1 MTTLN
6 EPFILGVDLGTGG
19 ARGIVAT
26 IGGAVVATA
35 SASIAPA
42 EAARAGRHEQAPDA
56 WWAAVQRCLRELA
69 AAVGG
74 AGYQLAQLA
83 GVSVDG
89 TSGTIVALDPAGR
102 PLRPAIMYND
112 PRATTEAESLTDRA
126 RPWCERVGYR
136 FESSFALPKIQWI
149 AEYEPLVFERS
160 ARFVHQAD
168 YIAGQLTGDFGVT
181 DYSNALKTG
190 FDLHENRWPDWIE
203 QLPGVAE
210 RLPRVVAPGT
220 PIGRVSRAAAAAT
233 GLPTGLTVVA
243 GATDGVAAAIASGLR
258 ASGDYNTSLG
268 TTLVFKGLSR
278 EFVRDRQ
285 GLVYSHKLPGGLWLP
300 GAASNIGSAWIAA
313 WFASGAVKDLDRAA
327 APFLP
332 SPVAAYPLV
341 GRGERFPFNCQDAA
355 CFAMPEPRDAT
366 ERYAACLT
374 GTALVERL
382 AYDVLDGV
390 CGTSRGDVY
399 STGGGS
405 ASDLWMQCR
414 ADVTRRIL
422 HRPQVAESAFG
433 SAILAASGT
442 VCKSLDEAVRAM
454 AQIARSFVPSVR
466 TENSSLELFD
476 RFRDELLHRGYV
488 PGLTKKASP
497 G

>member
-1 MTTLN
+1 LQ
-6 EPFILGVDLGTGG
+6 EL
-19 ARGIVAT
+19 
-26 IGGAVVATA
+26 
-35 SASIAPA
+35 A
-42 EAARAGRHEQAPDA
+42 EA
-56 WWAAVQRCLRELA
+56 LRN
-69 AAVGG
+69 
-74 AGYQLAQLA
+74 AGYQLAQLT

-89 TSGTIVALDPAGR
+89 TSGTIVALDRAGR

-112 PRATTEAESLTDRA
+112 PRATAEADSLTDRA
-126 RPWCERVGYR
+126 RSWCARAGYR

-149 AEYEPLVFERS
+149 AAHEPLVFERS

-168 YIAGQLTGDFGVT
+168 YIAGQLTGDYSVT

-190 FDLHENRWPDWIE
+190 FDLHESRWPGWIE
-203 QLPGVAE
+203 QLPGVPE
-210 RLPRVVAPGT
+210 RLPSVVAPGT
-220 PIGRVSRAAAAAT
+220 PIGCVSEAAAAAT
-233 GLPTGLTVVA
+233 GLPAGLTVVA

-258 ASGDYNTSLG
+258 VAGDYNTSLG

-278 EFVRDRQ
+278 DFVRDRA

-300 GAASNIGSAWIAA
+300 GAASNTGAAWIAA
-313 WFASGAVKDLDRAA
+313 WFADTPVKDLDRAA

-355 CFAMPEPRDAT
+355 CFAMPEPNDEP
-366 ERYAACLT
+366 ERYAAYLT

-382 AYDVLDGV
+382 AYDVLDDV
-390 CGTSRGDVY
+390 CGTSRGEVY

-414 ADVTRRIL
+414 ADVTRRVL
-422 HRPQVAESAFG
+422 HRPQVAESALG

-442 VCKSLDEAVRAM
+442 ICPSLDEAVQTM
-454 AQIARSFVPSVR
+454 VQIARSFVPSAR

-476 RFRDELLHRGYV
+476 RFRDELRQRGYV
-488 PGLTKKASP
+488 ARPTKKASP